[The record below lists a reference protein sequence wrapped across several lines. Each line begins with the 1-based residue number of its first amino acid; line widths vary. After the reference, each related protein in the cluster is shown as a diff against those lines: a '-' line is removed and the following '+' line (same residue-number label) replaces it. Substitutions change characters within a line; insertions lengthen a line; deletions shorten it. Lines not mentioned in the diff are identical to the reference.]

1 MNENEWRSKHD
12 IKHLSSIFSGDDSDT
27 ILFVHADNA
36 FNRINRNI
44 MLYSI
49 QITCPII
56 ATYKTN
62 SCNQKARP
70 FISGEEEITS
80 TEGTT
85 QGDPTSMPIY
95 TLTSS
100 QLINITRT
108 YSAKN
113 AVYGD
118 DIGCVEN

>member
-1 MNENEWRSKHD
+1 
-12 IKHLSSIFSGDDSDT
+12 
-27 ILFVHADNA
+27 
-36 FNRINRNI
+36 

-56 ATYKTN
+56 ATYKT
-62 SCNQKARP
+62 SSYNQKATP

-95 TLTSS
+95 TLASS
-100 QLINITRT
+100 QLLNMTRA